1 MGGIPRRRLY
11 IEVNNDS
18 IVPKYIQIVDSITE
32 SISQNALKQGDIL
45 PSVRALCK
53 EYSLSQDTVVK
64 AYNELKK
71 RGIIKSITSK
81 GYYVTSSAPTFK
93 QKDDLEYIEVTDSL
107 VMNKLS
113 QWQNIKLGL
122 ILHWGLYSEWG
133 ISESWPLCSEDIPW
147 CQRHID
153 DYNEYKECY
162 KDLKTSFNP
171 VQFDPT
177 QWSRSAR
184 KAGMR
189 YIVFTAKHHDGFCMF
204 DTKLTDFKI
213 TSKNCPFHSHPR
225 ANVTKE
231 IFNAFREEN
240 FMIGVYFSKP
250 DWNCEYY
257 WWSYFST
264 PDRHV
269 NYDPTKYPER
279 WKQFKDF
286 TYGQIKEL
294 MTDYGRIDILWL
306 DGAWVRP
313 IHNMPENFED
323 WAKKKNYNQDIDM
336 DRIVKMARKYQPGLI
351 VVDRWVSGKYENI
364 ATHELRIPGKTL
376 DYPWESC
383 ITMSD
388 GWSYGPN
395 QTFKSIKQLIHTLV
409 EIVCKGG
416 NLLLNIGI
424 SPEGTIPAEA
434 YDRLHGIADWM
445 EVNSEAIYDSCP
457 VSPFKLNNICFTQK
471 KDGAV
476 YAIYL
481 ADEDEKNPP
490 SQIRLQAIQPTPEA
504 KVTMLGVQQELLWE
518 STGNGC
524 LILID
529 DSIRRTLTFE
539 HAWTIKISQIAR

>member
-1 MGGIPRRRLY
+1 MGKISRRKLHF
-11 IEVNNDS
+11 EVNNDS
-18 IVPKYIQIVDSITE
+18 IVPKYMQIVDGITE

-71 RGIIKSITSK
+71 RGIIDSVISK

-93 QKDDLEYIEVTDSL
+93 QKDDLEYTEVTDPL
-107 VMNKLS
+107 VRIKLHE
-113 QWQNIKLGL
+113 WQDIKLGL

-153 DYNEYKECY
+153 DYNGYKECY

-171 VQFDPT
+171 VKFDPA
-177 QWSRSAR
+177 QWAQTAK

-189 YIVFTAKHHDGFCMF
+189 YVIFTTKHHDGFCMF

-213 TSKNCPFHSHPR
+213 TSKECVFHTHPK
-225 ANVTKE
+225 ADVTKE
-231 IFNAFREEN
+231 IITAFREEN
-240 FMIGVYFSKP
+240 FIIGVYFSKP

-257 WWSYFST
+257 WWPYFST

-269 NYDPTKYPER
+269 NYDPAKYPER

-294 MTDYGRIDILWL
+294 MTGYGRIDILWL

-323 WAKKKNYNQDIDM
+323 WAKKKDYNQDIDM
-336 DRIVKMARKYQPGLI
+336 KRIAKMARKYQPGLI
-351 VVDRWVSGKYENI
+351 VVDRWVSGRYENI

-383 ITMSD
+383 ITMSE
-388 GWSYGPN
+388 GWSYGQN
-395 QTFKSIKQLIHTLV
+395 QTYKSINQLIHMLI

-424 SPEGTIPAEA
+424 SPEGTWDAEA
-434 YDRLHGIADWM
+434 YERLQGIADWM
-445 EVNSEAIYDSCP
+445 EVNAEAIYDSRP
-457 VSPFKLNNICFTQK
+457 IIPYYEENIYFTQK
-471 KDGAV
+471 KDGTV

-481 ADEDEKNPP
+481 ADEKEKNPP
-490 SQIRLQAIQPTPEA
+490 SRIRLQSIQPTPDA
-504 KVTMLGVQQELLWE
+504 KLTMLGVKKELQWNRVGE
-518 STGNGC
+518 GC
-524 LILID
+524 QISID
-529 DSIRRTLTFE
+529 ESIREALPCE
-539 HAWTIKISQIAR
+539 HAWIIKIPQIVR